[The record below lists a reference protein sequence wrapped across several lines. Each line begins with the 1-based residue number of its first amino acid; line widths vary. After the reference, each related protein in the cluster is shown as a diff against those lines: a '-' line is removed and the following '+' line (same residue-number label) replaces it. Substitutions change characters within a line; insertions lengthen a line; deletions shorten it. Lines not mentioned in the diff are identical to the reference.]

1 MTEEQV
7 KFMFNQVFR
16 MIDWASPKGI
26 SFGEIIEWAAKSKL
40 DDETLLTILD
50 GLEKSELVV
59 RQGEQYIV
67 L

>member
-16 MIDWASPKGI
+16 MIDWSPQGM

-50 GLEKSELVV
+50 GLEASELVV
-59 RQGEQYIV
+59 RQGERYSA